1 MMGLGN
7 GVYWLV
13 WFINAF
19 VVMMFIMGFLVVLLI
34 VRNKFYISSFLYV
47 YCIIVLISRNI
58 CLLIFIYV
66 FFSMVKLFSI

>member
-47 YCIIVLISRNI
+47 YCIIVLISRYI